1 MKVTGSGS
9 DDIGV
14 FTIDGTYSTETNRID
29 LIKTYQ
35 LGTGNSLENFGHQV
49 TIQLTWDKTNSQFEG
64 TWNIETDRYCDNG
77 ICELKFNTELIQIQS
92 DSNGTFNSDS
102 SYPEQLNSYVTRED
116 YLRLLSIINPLMK
129 EIKRYKRYKLA
140 CLMPCVFLFMVVL
153 TFGIFWRTYF
163 NVPAVFYI
171 MVELLVLIGII
182 RTIVNTIDS
191 KTILVTEKLKA
202 TVKTF
207 SDETFAS
214 PFTNPSEWTIQI
226 DDFLKCTLSIKL
238 LPPSQKDLVNTEA
251 TTNSFIL

>member
-49 TIQLTWDKTNSQFEG
+49 TIQLTWDKTNYQFEG
-64 TWNIETDRYCDNG
+64 IWNIETDRYCDKG
-77 ICELKFNTELIQIQS
+77 RFELKFNTELIQIQS
-92 DSNGTFNSDS
+92 DSDGTFNIDL
-102 SYPEQLNSYVTRED
+102 SYPEQLNSYVTREE
-116 YLRLLSIINPLMK
+116 Y
-129 EIKRYKRYKLA
+129 
-140 CLMPCVFLFMVVL
+140 
-153 TFGIFWRTYF
+153 
-163 NVPAVFYI
+163 YI
-171 MVELLVLIGII
+171 T
-182 RTIVNTIDS
+182 RTIADTIDS
-191 KTILVTEKLKA
+191 KTTLVTEKLKA

-226 DDFLKCTLSIKL
+226 DDFPMCTLSIKL